1 MSKARSASTK
11 KSRQKVAPANRKRSG
26 ARDGNGRFV
35 KGKSGNPSG
44 RPKSDHQITEL
55 ARKHTDLALNTLA
68 EIAGDKKATH
78 SARVAA
84 ATALLDRGWGK
95 PRQALEHSGPEG
107 SNLPTG
113 FVVTLVKPEEDCG

>member
-11 KSRQKVAPANRKRSG
+11 KSGQKVAPQKRSG
-26 ARDGNGRFV
+26 SGRDSNGRFT
-35 KGKSGNPSG
+35 KGNLANPGG
-44 RPKSDHQITEL
+44 RPKSDHKITDL
-55 ARKHTDLALNTLA
+55 ARKHTNLALNTLA
-68 EIAGDKKATH
+68 EIAGDKEATH

-107 SNLPTG
+107 APLPAAIM
-113 FVVTLVKPEEDCG
+113 VSLVKPDEGDE